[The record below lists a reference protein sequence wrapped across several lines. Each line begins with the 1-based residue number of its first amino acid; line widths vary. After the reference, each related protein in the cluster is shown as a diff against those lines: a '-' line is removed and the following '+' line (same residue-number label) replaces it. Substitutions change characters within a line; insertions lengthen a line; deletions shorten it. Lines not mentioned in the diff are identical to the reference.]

1 MPTCYLVSM
10 RFPKTIR
17 LQSEMLKTDIAHSS
31 CPTSIVNAPV
41 EIVWGLLTRPEKWGD
56 FYDVRVT
63 SVEPAGPAVV
73 GQTVFAESGPRLLHL
88 ALEFRFTK
96 IDAVKY
102 ELGLDVKLPFDITV
116 SEDLSCVPIRQDQC
130 RVNYHCGFGVPAGW
144 RGAVARILMRRELN
158 SGPVDSLSRLRRA
171 AEERYGV
178 QRTPA
183 HLTGR

>member
-1 MPTCYLVSM
+1 M

-73 GQTVFAESGPRLLHL
+73 GQTAFAESGPRLLHL
-88 ALEFRFTK
+88 SLEFRFTQ
-96 IDAVKY
+96 IDAVNFG
-102 ELGLDVKLPFDITV
+102 LGLDVKLPFGVTV
-116 SEDLSCVPIRQDQC
+116 CEDLSWVPIGQGHG
-130 RVNYHCGFGVPAGW
+130 RVNYPSGFGFRVSA
-144 RGAVARILMRRELN
+144 
-158 SGPVDSLSRLRRA
+158 
-171 AEERYGV
+171 
-178 QRTPA
+178 
-183 HLTGR
+183 

>member
-1 MPTCYLVSM
+1 
-10 RFPKTIR
+10 
-17 LQSEMLKTDIAHSS
+17 MLSTAIALSS

-41 EIVWGLLTRPEKWGD
+41 ELVWGLLTRPEKWGD

-96 IDAVKY
+96 IDAVNFG
-102 ELGLDVKLPFDITV
+102 LGLDVKLPFGVTV
-116 SEDLSCVPIRQDQC
+116 YEDLNCVPIGQDQC
-130 RVNYHCGFGVPAGW
+130 RVNYNCGFAFPVGW
-144 RGAVARILMRRELN
+144 RGMVARILMRRELN

-171 AEERYGV
+171 AEERYGATAR
-178 QRTPA
+178 Q
-183 HLTGR
+183 LT